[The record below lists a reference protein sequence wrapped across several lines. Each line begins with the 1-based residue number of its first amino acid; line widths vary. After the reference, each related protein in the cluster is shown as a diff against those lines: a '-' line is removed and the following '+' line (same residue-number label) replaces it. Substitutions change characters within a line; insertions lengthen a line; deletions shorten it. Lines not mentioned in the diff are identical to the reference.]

1 MANAE
6 MDRDRASGRQD
17 AGTEVPDQR
26 ARTVIVGVDGS
37 EAAAHALRWAANK
50 SALFGDIIPT
60 IAARP
65 PKIYDLIVA
74 PGARAD
80 PEPYREAARN
90 QLTSTVAAEAPSL
103 LHRAPVIDDHPR
115 PGLVDAAADA
125 DLLVVGTRGHN
136 AVAATLLG
144 SVSASCVNHS
154 TVPVALIP
162 PDWPASRPISTV
174 VVGVDGSPNARRAL
188 AWVVNGLGPHLAQ
201 DGKIVAVGAL
211 AAGASTGFGPDP
223 WLAVH
228 QERLE
233 EALESTVAEVTAAL
247 DTATPAIEIRLEL
260 QDPRLALPR
269 VTRTEGDL
277 LVVGTRGVSGLGG
290 LRLGSVAD
298 ALVHHPDV
306 PTIVVPGPRTDEAST
321 G

>member
-17 AGTEVPDQR
+17 TGTEVPDQR

-90 QLTSTVAAEAPSL
+90 QLTTTVTAEAPSL
-103 LHRAPVIDDHPR
+103 LHQATVIDHHPG

-125 DLLVVGTRGHN
+125 DLLVVGTRGHT
-136 AVAATLLG
+136 AVAAALLG
-144 SVSASCVNHS
+144 SVSAHCIGHS
-154 TVPVALIP
+154 TTPVAVVP
-162 PDWPASRPISTV
+162 PDWPASRPISTI
-174 VVGVDGSPNARRAL
+174 VVGVDGSSNASRAL
-188 AWVVNGLGPHLAQ
+188 AWVANELGPHLVPH
-201 DGKIVAVGAL
+201 GRILAVGAL
-211 AAGASTGFGPDP
+211 ALEAYADAGHEP
-223 WLAVH
+223 WFAVH
-228 QERLE
+228 EERLT
-233 EALESTVAEVTAAL
+233 EAVEASVAAATAAPY
-247 DTATPAIEIRLEL
+247 AGPAIETRLEL
-260 QDPRLALPR
+260 QDPRVALSR
-269 VTRTEGDL
+269 LTKTEGDL
-277 LVVGTRGVSGLGG
+277 LVVGARGASGLGH
-290 LRLGSVAD
+290 LLLGSVAD
-298 ALVHHPDV
+298 ALVRHPSV
-306 PTIVVPGPRTDEAST
+306 PTIVVPAPRTDETST